1 MSISITLYNT
11 SSDNNCINKSLG
23 TGAMFTGTIKGSGSV
38 DVVRPEILI
47 ESNVYGYNYAYIDEF
62 DRYYYITEITHE
74 RTGLSTVQ
82 LLSDPLMSFKNSIYA
97 LPAIA
102 GRVSGGN
109 GELFN
114 SYLHDSRQQLLASD
128 ICGTW
133 VIHSF
138 AYGNQYVLVTAG

>member
-1 MSISITLYNT
+1 MSITIKLYNV
-11 SSDNNCINKSLG
+11 SDENNTINKTLG
-23 TGAMFTGTIKGSGSV
+23 TSTDFSGTIRDPGSV
-38 DVVRPEILI
+38 DVVHPEILI
-47 ESNVYGYNYAYIDEF
+47 ESNIYGYNYAYIDEF
-62 DRYYYITEITHE
+62 HRYYYITELTQV
-74 RTGLSTVQ
+74 RNGLCMLS
-82 LLSDPLMSFKNSIYA
+82 LESDPLMSFASDILA

-114 SYLHDSRQQLLASD
+114 SYLHDEKMRLLSAD